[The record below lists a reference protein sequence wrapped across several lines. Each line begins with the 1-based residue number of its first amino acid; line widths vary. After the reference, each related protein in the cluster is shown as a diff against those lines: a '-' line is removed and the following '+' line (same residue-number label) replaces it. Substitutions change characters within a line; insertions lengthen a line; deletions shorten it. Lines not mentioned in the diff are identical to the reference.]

1 MTKHVVWLFAVVG
14 CAHSARPPVAAIKAP
29 ALTGEMAK
37 LSFYVGEWSCKGSEI
52 GEGDKVT
59 AEYPLGIKVSPLL
72 DGSWLSIIVEK
83 DGAPITAEFK
93 GYNPTDKKFH
103 HVWAVGGG
111 EWGSLSS
118 EGWKDGEMTFVD
130 DRPGTT
136 AERMVFHKDSDTH
149 YTHRA
154 EAQDSTGWHAT
165 FRKVCDKRA

>member
-1 MTKHVVWLFAVVG
+1 MTKHVAWLLAVVG
-14 CAHSARPPVAAIKAP
+14 CAHSMRPPVAAIAAP
-29 ALTGEMAK
+29 ALTGAMAK

-52 GEGDKVT
+52 EGEKVVT
-59 AEYPLGIKVSPLL
+59 EYPLDVKVSPLL
-72 DGSWLSIIVEK
+72 DGSWVSIIVVK

-93 GYNPTDKKFH
+93 GYNATDKKFH
-103 HVWAVGGG
+103 HLWAVGGG

-118 EGWKDGEMTFVD
+118 EGWQDNEMTFVD
-130 DRPGTT
+130 DHLGAT

-154 EAQDSTGWHAT
+154 EAQDANGWHAT